1 MRTATV
7 LSALVAAGLTV
18 GAATAEAQTSASI
31 QATATV
37 LSALT
42 VAAGNNLVFGNVT
55 PGVNKTIAITDGGAG
70 HLHGDQGRDQR
81 CDPVVHA
88 AHQPRF
94 RRRPAADR

>member
-18 GAATAEAQTSASI
+18 GAATAEAQTPSASI

-37 LSALT
+37 LSALS

-70 HLHGDQGRDQR
+70 TFT
-81 CDPVVHA
+81 VTKA
-88 AHQPRF
+88 ASSGVTLSLSLIHI
-94 RRRPAADR
+94 